1 MTKPSKIIGLVISSL
16 AMVLASTRGEAQ
28 TPTPGTYRVW
38 LCAEACAPSDS
49 SRAIAVATVVI
60 LNDRTAVDD
69 SVRSVFATLRPM
81 GYTSET
87 GANDN
92 VCFSVIRRATRVS
105 AEELFFGIRPR
116 GRTHW
121 TYSITDGF
129 SVLVYQS
136 PDAGYSLRWAEW
148 GPLAR
153 GEGWSFGWSGNTPY
167 HRNAYFAARRI
178 GEPNVTQCT

>member
-1 MTKPSKIIGLVISSL
+1 MTRLVICSL
-16 AMVLASTRGEAQ
+16 AMVFVSPQGEAQ

-38 LCAEACAPSDS
+38 LCAEACVPSDS
-49 SRAIAVATVVI
+49 SRAIATATIVI

-69 SVRSVFATLRPM
+69 SVRSLFTTLRTM
-81 GYTSET
+81 GYTSDT

-92 VCFSVIRRATRVS
+92 VCFSVIRRETSVS
-105 AEELFFGIRPR
+105 REELFFGIRPR
-116 GRTHW
+116 GRTRW
-121 TYSITDGF
+121 TYSVTDGF
-129 SVLVYQS
+129 AMLVYQS
-136 PDAGYSLRWAEW
+136 PDAGYSLRWAES

-178 GEPNVTQCT
+178 GEPDVTQCT

>member
-1 MTKPSKIIGLVISSL
+1 MANPSKTIRLVIFSL
-16 AMVLASTRGEAQ
+16 AIVLVSTQGEAQ
-28 TPTPGTYRVW
+28 TPAPGTYRVW
-38 LCAEACAPSDS
+38 LCAEACVPSDS
-49 SRAIAVATVVI
+49 SRAIATAIVVI

-69 SVRSVFATLRPM
+69 SVRSLFATLRPM
-81 GYTSET
+81 GYTSYS

-92 VCFSVIRRATRVS
+92 VCFSVIRRDTRVS
-105 AEELFFGIRPR
+105 GEELFFGIRPK

-121 TYSITDGF
+121 TYSSTDGF
-129 SVLVYQS
+129 SMLVYQS
-136 PDAGYSLRWAEW
+136 PDAGYSLRWAES

-178 GEPNVTQCT
+178 GEPDVTQCK